1 MFRPVYIPL
10 CYPSPDHMELRDRDF
25 VAKTIAQDA
34 KTETESTYEERIADY
49 ESRNFTYIP
58 MPEDDK
64 FCNVKEGW
72 VKSISEE
79 QWIEPET
86 HLLEVLE
93 RLQEQQVLLLEVQ
106 TASTKS
112 SMSPILIREDCGK
125 CCTHRW
131 QNRNP

>member
-1 MFRPVYIPL
+1 
-10 CYPSPDHMELRDRDF
+10 MELRDRDF

-34 KTETESTYEERIADY
+34 KTEKESTYEERIADY

-58 MPEDDK
+58 IPEDDK
-64 FCNVKEGW
+64 FYNVKEGW

-93 RLQEQQVLLLEVQ
+93 RLQEQQFLLYEVQ
-106 TASTKS
+106 TAITKS
-112 SMSPILIREDCGK
+112 SMSPISIREDCGK
-125 CCTHRW
+125 CCTHQW
-131 QNRNP
+131 QNWNP